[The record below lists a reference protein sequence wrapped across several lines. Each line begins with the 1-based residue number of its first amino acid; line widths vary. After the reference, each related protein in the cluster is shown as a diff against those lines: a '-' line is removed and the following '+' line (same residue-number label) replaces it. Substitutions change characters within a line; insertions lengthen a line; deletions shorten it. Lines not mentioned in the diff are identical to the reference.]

1 MEDKSELFQY
11 YWNMLAEL
19 PRPEPQAE
27 YRFDSTR
34 RWRFDWAFLEPFKIA
49 VEVEGNA
56 WNVAG
61 GGKHMQDK
69 DMEKYNAAA
78 ALGWRVIRFSP
89 GMLKR
94 DPVGCIEIVKKALGL

>member
-1 MEDKSELFQY
+1 MEDKSELFLN
-11 YWNMLAEL
+11 YWNMLDGT
-19 PRPEPQAE
+19 PEPAPE
-27 YRFDSTR
+27 YRFDTTR
-34 RWRFDWAFLEPFKIA
+34 RWRFDWAFPDPFKIA

-78 ALGWRVIRFSP
+78 VQGWRVLRFSP

-94 DPVGCIEIVKKALGL
+94 DPVGCIETVKKALGL